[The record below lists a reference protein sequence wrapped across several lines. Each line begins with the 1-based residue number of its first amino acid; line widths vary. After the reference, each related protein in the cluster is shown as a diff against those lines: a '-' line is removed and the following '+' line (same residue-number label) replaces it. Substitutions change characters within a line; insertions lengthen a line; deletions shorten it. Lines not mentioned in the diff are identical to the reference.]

1 MDGQDLSQILPDP
14 TRSALDTALAE
25 LDAAKD
31 VWAKNDVATRIRLLE
46 ALKDGVMDVAADWA
60 KTSSTEKGLG
70 LDTPLA
76 GEDWVTGPYAT
87 LEGIN
92 AYLRTLNEIDT
103 RGFLKK
109 LKMRTLPTGQ
119 TAVRVMPT
127 SLLERLLLPGVSAE
141 VWMQPGETPDTIR
154 QKAAPLYQTPKAERR
169 GAVSLVLG
177 AGNISSIAPLDV
189 LYKLLVENQV
199 VLLKMN
205 PVNDYLTPLF
215 KKAMAPLIEADA
227 LRIVSGGAD
236 VGAYLCDHPLVE
248 ELHITGSDKTHDAI
262 VWGVGEEG
270 EKNRAAGTPKNTRRF
285 SSELGSV
292 SPTIVVPGPWSDA
305 DIAFQAEN
313 IATMKLY
320 NSGHNCIACQTLVMP
335 EGWDKGVALLSA
347 VKSVMAASHRP
358 SWYPGTEERLDDYA
372 AHLEDAE
379 RVDRGPNA
387 PAAVIGR
394 LGEDAR
400 NRNAEVFGP
409 ALGVKDLPAPDA
421 ETYLRAAI
429 DYANND
435 LWGTLGA
442 NILIHP
448 ATLREI
454 GSARFDEIIAGLR
467 YGTIGINGWCA
478 FGFLIATAPW
488 GAFPG
493 HTPEDIQSGT
503 GIVHNAFMLENTERT
518 VVRVPWAPFPRGFFT
533 REMSL
538 MPHPPFFITNR
549 NQTRI
554 GKALTRMQY
563 RPSWGKLPGLLRE
576 VLRG

>member
-1 MDGQDLSQILPDP
+1 MDGHPPASTLPDT
-14 TRSALDTALAE
+14 TRAA
-25 LDAAKD
+25 LDAALTDLDGAKTD
-31 VWAKNDVATRIRLLE
+31 WAQSSVETRIRLLE
-46 ALKDGVMDVAADWA
+46 ALKDDVMAVAQEWAETSARAKDVAL
-60 KTSSTEKGLG
+60 E
-70 LDTPLA
+70 TPAA
-76 GEDWVTGPYAT
+76 GEDWITGPYAT

-92 AYLRTLNEIDT
+92 AYLRVLGDMADRSFLNT
-103 RGFLKK
+103 
-109 LKMRTLPTGQ
+109 LKMRRLPTGQ

-127 SLLERLLLPGVSAE
+127 SLLERLVLPGVSAE
-141 VWMQPGETPDTIR
+141 VWMAPGETPDSIR
-154 QKAAPLYQTPKAERR
+154 TKAASLYQTPVSDRPE
-169 GAVSLVLG
+169 AVSLVLG

-205 PVNDYLTPLF
+205 PVNAYLTPVF
-215 KKAMAPLIEADA
+215 ERAMQPLIDANA
-227 LRIVSGGAD
+227 LRIVDGGAD
-236 VGAYLCDHPLVE
+236 VGAYLCDHPLVK

-292 SPTIVVPGPWSDA
+292 SPTMVVPGSWSEA

-335 EGWDKGVALLSA
+335 DGWDKGAALLAA
-347 VKSVMAASHRP
+347 VKSVMATSQRP
-358 SWYPGTEERLDDYA
+358 AWYPGTEERLEEYA
-372 AHLEDAE
+372 AHLDDVEKI
-379 RVDRGPNA
+379 DRGPDA
-387 PAAVIGR
+387 PAAVIGQI
-394 LGEDAR
+394 GADAHA
-400 NRNAEVFGP
+400 RNAEVFGP
-409 ALGVKDLPAPDA
+409 ALGVKTLPAADA
-421 ETYLRAAI
+421 ESYLRAAI
-429 DYANND
+429 AYANDD

-448 ATLREI
+448 ATMRQIGAERFEEI
-454 GSARFDEIIAGLR
+454 LAELR

-503 GIVHNAFMLENTERT
+503 GVVHNAFMLENTERT
-518 VVRVPWAPFPRGFFT
+518 IVRAPWAPFPRGFFS

-538 MPHPPFFITNR
+538 MPHPPFFINNR

-554 GKALTRMQY
+554 GKALTRFQY
-563 RPSWGKLPGLLRE
+563 RPSWRKLPGLLRE

>member
-1 MDGQDLSQILPDP
+1 MDGQDLTPTLPDT
-14 TRSALDTALAE
+14 TRSALDAALAE

-31 VWAKNDVATRIRLLE
+31 EWARCPVAARIDVLE
-46 ALKDGVMDVAADWA
+46 ALKDGVMGVAADWA
-60 KTSSTEKGLG
+60 ATSSRNKGLD
-70 LDTPLA
+70 LDHPVA

-92 AYLRTLNEIDT
+92 AYLRTLKDMDG
-103 RGFLKK
+103 RGFLKA
-109 LKMRTLPTGQ
+109 LRMRRLPGGQ

-127 SLLERLLLPGVSAE
+127 SLLERLLLPGVTAE
-141 VWMQPGETPDTIR
+141 VWMQHGETPGTIR
-154 QKAAPLYQTPKAERR
+154 SKAASLYQTPEAERR
-169 GAVSLVLG
+169 SAVALVLG

-189 LYKLLVENQV
+189 LHKLLVENRV

-215 KKAMAPLIEADA
+215 ERAMKPLIDVGA
-227 LRIVSGGAD
+227 LRIVRGGAD
-236 VGAYLCDHPLVE
+236 VGAYLCEHPLVE

-270 EKNRAAGTPKNTRRF
+270 ARNRAAGTPKNTRRF

-292 SPTIVVPGPWSDA
+292 SPTIVVPGPWTKS
-305 DIAFQAEN
+305 DIAFHAEN

-335 EGWDKGVALLSA
+335 EGWDKGEALLSA
-347 VKSVMAASHRP
+347 VKSVMAASDRP
-358 SWYPGTEERLDDYA
+358 AWYPGTQTRLDAYA
-372 AHLEDAE
+372 AHLEDVE
-379 RVDRGPNA
+379 RIDRGPGA
-387 PAAVIGR
+387 PAAIIGR
-394 LGEDAR
+394 LGADADT
-400 NRNAEVFGP
+400 RNAEVFGP

-421 ETYLRAAI
+421 ETYLRAAVA
-429 DYANND
+429 YAND
-435 LWGTLGA
+435 ELWGTLGA

-448 ATLREI
+448 ATLRQI
-454 GSARFDEIIAGLR
+454 GQRRFDEIIAGLR
-467 YGTIGINGWCA
+467 YGTIGINGWCG

-493 HTPEDIQSGT
+493 HTPQDIQSGT
-503 GIVHNAFMLENTERT
+503 GSVHNAFMLQNTERT
-518 VVRVPWAPFPRGFFT
+518 VVRVPWAPFPRGFFS
-533 REMSL
+533 RELSL
-538 MPHPPFFITNR
+538 MPHPPFFVTNR

-554 GKALTRMQY
+554 GKALTRMQH
-563 RPSWGKLPGLLRE
+563 RPSWRKLPGLLRE